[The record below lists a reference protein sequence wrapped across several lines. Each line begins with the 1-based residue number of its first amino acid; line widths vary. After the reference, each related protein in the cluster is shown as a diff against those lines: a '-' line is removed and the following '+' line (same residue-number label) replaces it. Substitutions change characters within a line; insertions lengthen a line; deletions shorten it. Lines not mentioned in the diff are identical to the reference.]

1 MRTVEDV
8 ESFLI
13 RMGAPYDDLGNGMF
27 VLHDDT
33 RPGDVAIKVQDP
45 IIVFR
50 SKVMELPTARREEL
64 YRTLLDMNARE
75 MVHGAYGIEDDA
87 IVMVEAMPLENL
99 DFNEVQ
105 AVLDDFA
112 MAMSKHLPRLRT
124 FHSAS

>member
-13 RMGAPYDDLGNGMF
+13 RMGQPYEDLGNGMF

-50 SKVMELPTARREEL
+50 AKVMELPNARREEL

-87 IVMVEAMPLENL
+87 IVMTEAMPLENL
-99 DFNEVQ
+99 DYNEVQ

-124 FHSAS
+124 FHTAS

>member
-1 MRTVEDV
+1 MRTIEDV

-13 RMGAPYDDLGNGMF
+13 RMGQPYEDLGNGMF

-50 SKVMELPTARREEL
+50 SKVMDLPVERREEL
-64 YRTLLDMNARE
+64 YRLLLDMNARE

-87 IVMVEAMPLENL
+87 VVMVEAMPLENL
-99 DFNEVQ
+99 DYNEVQ
-105 AVLDDFA
+105 AVLDDFGL
-112 MAMSKHLPRLRT
+112 AMSKHLPRLRT
-124 FHSAS
+124 FHTAS

>member
-13 RMGAPYDDLGNGMF
+13 RMGQPYEDLGNGMF
-27 VLHDDT
+27 VLHDES

-45 IIVFR
+45 IVVFR
-50 SKVMELPTARREEL
+50 TKVMQLPLARREEL

-99 DFNEVQ
+99 DYNEVQ
-105 AVLDDFA
+105 AVIDDFA
-112 MAMSKHLPRLRT
+112 LAMSKHLPRLRT